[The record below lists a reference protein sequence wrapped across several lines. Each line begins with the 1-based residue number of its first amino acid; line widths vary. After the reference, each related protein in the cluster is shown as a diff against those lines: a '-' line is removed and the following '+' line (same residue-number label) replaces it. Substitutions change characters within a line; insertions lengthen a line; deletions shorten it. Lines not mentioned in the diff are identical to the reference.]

1 MATPNLLSVSMNLPI
16 LGLPKRCSGKES
28 SCNAGD
34 VGDAGLSLGQEDP
47 WRQIFNPLQ
56 YACLDNPMD
65 RRAWRATV
73 PWGHKES
80 DMTEHAHTYSGC
92 FI

>member
-1 MATPNLLSVSMNLPI
+1 MATPTLLSVSMNLPI
-16 LGLPKRCSGKES
+16 LGLPRWCSGKES

-34 VGDAGLSLGQEDP
+34 AGDRGLSLDQEDP
-47 WRQIFNPLQ
+47 LEEDLQTTPVCLPRQSHGLKSLAG
-56 YACLDNPMD
+56 YS
-65 RRAWRATV
+65 

-80 DMTEHAHTYSGC
+80 DMTEHARTYSGY